1 MGISQ
6 EECDTQLLSKGD
18 FPFLHF
24 ESEPMNNDCS
34 NNPVLLNSNYKNS
47 VFIVNDE
54 LIPNSIDSFKQVV
67 HGVRSKIESPI
78 GMVFNSALSMAATC
92 VQGLYDVTC
101 PGSGQCPTSLFILT
115 IAESG
120 ERKSST
126 DSQFV
131 RVINDFVSKKNRDID
146 LRGAAFKAECDMW
159 NSQLKVLQ
167 KLLDKAVA
175 KGDINQISVEKRKL
189 IDHYNNEP
197 VRKTEFRML
206 FEDTTISALLENIAN
221 NYPNATLNSSEGGI
235 LFERA
240 NLQFLL
246 RANKL
251 WDGGSVSVDRS
262 VAPSYRIENA
272 RLNISVMVQEKIF
285 GSFTKRSS
293 GGARG
298 SGFLARCLV
307 TKPESTQGKRFGH
320 FSAVNSDQNL
330 KNKDYLNWFSSRA
343 IDLLNE
349 SYNRKNQPKKT
360 ISFSPEAQEIWKEF
374 HGKVEASLSK
384 NGFLVDVSDFASKIS
399 NNMSR
404 IAAVLHVF
412 CGLEGRVTADV
423 ARFSANLCEVYI
435 REFKKLFGFLDP
447 ISVAHSNAIKVYE
460 WLHNKQKYNFNRVS
474 KTWLRQ
480 YAPYS
485 CRSAVDLDAALQ
497 ILLENNAISIEGNF
511 QGRGRGSWISLTG
524 LADIGFLNT
533 HSAAPP
539 RDLWGQLLKSEA

>member
-1 MGISQ
+1 
-6 EECDTQLLSKGD
+6 
-18 FPFLHF
+18 
-24 ESEPMNNDCS
+24 MNKNFYK
-34 NNPVLLNSNYKNS
+34 NPVLLNSDYKDS

-54 LIPNSIDSFKQVV
+54 LMSNSIDSFKQVV
-67 HGVRSKIESPI
+67 HAVQSKIESPI

-126 DSQFV
+126 DSQFI
-131 RVINDFVSKKNRDID
+131 RVVNEFISKKNSNID
-146 LRGAAFKAECDMW
+146 LRGSAFKAECDMW
-159 NSQLKVLQ
+159 NSQLKVFQ

-175 KGDINQISVEKRKL
+175 KDDINQVSIEKKKL
-189 IDHYNNEP
+189 IEHYNNEP
-197 VRKTEFRML
+197 IPKSEFRMI

-262 VAPSYRIENA
+262 FAPSYRIENA
-272 RLNISVMVQEKIF
+272 RLSISAMVQEKIF

-307 TKPESTQGKRFGH
+307 TKPESTQGTRFGH
-320 FSAVNSDQNL
+320 FEAVNSDQNL
-330 KNKDYLNWFSSRA
+330 KNKDYFNWFNSRA
-343 IDLLNE
+343 VELLNE
-349 SYNRKNQPKKT
+349 SYNRKNQPKKS
-360 ISFSPEAQEIWKEF
+360 ISFSPEAQKIWKDF

-384 NGFLVDVSDFASKIS
+384 DGFLVDVSDFASKIS

-412 CGLEGRVTADV
+412 CGLEDRIGADV
-423 ARFSANLCEVYI
+423 ARFSADLCEVYI
-435 REFKKLFGFLDP
+435 REFKKLFGFRDP
-447 ISVAHSNAIKVYE
+447 ISVVQSNAIKVYE
-460 WLHNKQKYNFNRVS
+460 WLHKKQKYNFNRVS

-497 ILLENNAISIEGNF
+497 ILLDNNVISIERNF
-511 QGRGRGSWISLTG
+511 QGRGGGSWISLTG
-524 LADIGFLNT
+524 FADIGFLNAN
-533 HSAAPP
+533 SVAPP
-539 RDLWGQLLKSEA
+539 KDLWGLLLKS